1 MCIEKSLQSI
11 SLRELNQNVVLI
23 DKFEVVYIIIILR
36 KRNIVSQ
43 KFRKKVFRHCRWSL
57 SNCINVV

>member
-43 KFRKKVFRHCRWSL
+43 KFREKVF
-57 SNCINVV
+57 